1 MPGRIIQRAVAM
13 TTTQAM
19 VTADLRKE
27 GVKIKAG
34 DGAGPVQRFTPLA
47 RTRTVSQKQRTQKIA
62 GRINVATSQRDNHT
76 GRPTGVYVVCPQR

>member
-1 MPGRIIQRAVAM
+1 MPGRIQQRAVAM

-34 DGAGPVQRFTPLA
+34 DGAGPVQRFSDSLRSRAHTPFP
-47 RTRTVSQKQRTQKIA
+47 RNKEHKK
-62 GRINVATSQRDNHT
+62 
-76 GRPTGVYVVCPQR
+76 